1 MSRRMILSL
10 LLAVTLI
17 FGCAGPAFAA
27 GGWICP
33 ACGHENPDRANFCG
47 SCREPKPTAEIPAAA
62 QTNAWVCSGC
72 GEISPDSDSFCMIC
86 GQNHLETDQRALLIS
101 EREVISRQLSP
112 AEIQELSGTFRT
124 ESEAMSLEMNPSV
137 SGRYRVFL
145 KTADHGF
152 RIRAVITDAQGYSLE
167 TEYLEQGEGFS
178 VRLEA
183 GKRYSLNLT
192 QHAGFG
198 GFTMAV
204 GKPKEWEDV
213 SACGVISDSFGYQN
227 QDNRY
232 AFTPDVSGVHY
243 LWISQAMAGFQA
255 HILIEDGQGYSL
267 ASEYP
272 AQGEGISISL
282 KAGETVYVHTEQ
294 HRDLGEYQLTIG
306 KPRPATDITGAPLVG
321 DILTYRT
328 ERNTYQFQAP
338 EEGDYHFRLTRA
350 DSGFQAKVTVL
361 DQGGY
366 ELALDYLSQGEKTE
380 AHLAAGQIC
389 TVRVDQHRGLGTY
402 SFQVTR

>member
-1 MSRRMILSL
+1 MPRGIPWRRNIWNRGKAFPSGWEEVEKINAMLRASGADILIL
-10 LLAVTLI
+10 GV
-17 FGCAGPAFAA
+17 GV
-27 GGWICP
+27 
-33 ACGHENPDRANFCG
+33 
-47 SCREPKPTAEIPAAA
+47 PKQEI
-62 QTNAWVCSGC
+62 
-72 GEISPDSDSFCMIC
+72 
-86 GQNHLETDQRALLIS
+86 
-101 EREVISRQLSP
+101 
-112 AEIQELSGTFRT
+112 
-124 ESEAMSLEMNPSV
+124 
-137 SGRYRVFL
+137 
-145 KTADHGF
+145 
-152 RIRAVITDAQGYSLE
+152 
-167 TEYLEQGEGFS
+167 
-178 VRLEA
+178 
-183 GKRYSLNLT
+183 
-192 QHAGFG
+192 
-198 GFTMAV
+198 
-204 GKPKEWEDV
+204 
-213 SACGVISDSFGYQN
+213 FGYQN

-338 EEGDYHFRLTRA
+338 EEGDYHFRLSRA